1 MALNKTTRKT
11 LFFILLLI
19 ALFATIKLI
28 NAILHFNQTASYNSA
43 IKQSRFAKAKDYRGD
58 YGFFA
63 NAYAEQKKGGFQE
76 ALIGYAFLEETKD
89 KTLRKDA
96 LFNAGNTYLQQ
107 ALKLD
112 IEKDAEQVF
121 PLVELAK
128 VSYRKV
134 LRIDDK
140 YWGAK
145 YNLERALQ
153 LLPDAVDAEIITQEG
168 YARLVKAVI
177 SAANEDE
184 LP

>member
-1 MALNKTTRKT
+1 MALNIRKQ
-11 LFFILLLI
+11 LFTLLLLV
-19 ALFATIKLI
+19 ALFSVVMLVK
-28 NAILHFNQTASYNSA
+28 AILHFNQTSQYNEA
-43 IKQSRFAKAKDYRGD
+43 ISQSQYAKAKDYRGD
-58 YGFFA
+58 YGLFA
-63 NAYAEQKKGGFQE
+63 NTYAEQKKGSFQE
-76 ALIGYAFLEETKD
+76 ALIAYASLEETKD

-112 IEKDAEQVF
+112 VEKDAEQVF

-134 LRIDDK
+134 LRIDNK
-140 YWGAK
+140 SWGAK